1 MNSYRFCRHQHI
13 QPSASIIAK
22 VYILKADI
30 SILGLHFVLEP
41 THQHET
47 ANYGTAFAIGIILNF
62 AFVLIEDFYGWQTD
76 SMALLAD
83 AGHNLTDVGG
93 LLLAWAAYS
102 VARIHA
108 NRRHTYGWQKASILA
123 SFGNAMLIL
132 LAMFSLAWES
142 IQRIQSPGPVAA
154 VTVMVV
160 AAIGVVVNFGTALLF
175 LKNSQHDLNIRG
187 AFLHMAADAAVSVGV
202 VIAGALYLWQG
213 WLWIDA
219 VVGLIIAIIIILG
232 TFSLSRQSL
241 HLLFDGVPDQNNL
254 LEVRN
259 SLLNIPSVVTL
270 HDLHIWSMSTLE
282 NALTVHVVYD
292 EKLQSADALLTV
304 ITESLHHHF
313 DLNHVTVQIE
323 SIDYAK
329 HCEMNQKYHVS

>member
-1 MNSYRFCRHQHI
+1 M
-13 QPSASIIAK
+13 
-22 VYILKADI
+22 
-30 SILGLHFVLEP
+30 LEP

-47 ANYGTAFAIGIILNF
+47 ANYGTAFSIGIILNF

-160 AAIGVVVNFGTALLF
+160 AAIGVVV
-175 LKNSQHDLNIRG
+175 
-187 AFLHMAADAAVSVGV
+187 
-202 VIAGALYLWQG
+202 
-213 WLWIDA
+213 
-219 VVGLIIAIIIILG
+219 GLIIAIIIILG

-241 HLLFDGVPDQNNL
+241 RLLFDGVPDQNNL

-270 HDLHIWSMSTLE
+270 HDLHIWGMSTLE

-304 ITESLHHHF
+304 ICESLHHHF
-313 DLNHVTVQIE
+313 DLNHVTVQLE
-323 SIDYAK
+323 SIDYAE

>member
-1 MNSYRFCRHQHI
+1 MTHSHQH
-13 QPSASIIAK
+13 
-22 VYILKADI
+22 D
-30 SILGLHFVLEP
+30 
-41 THQHET
+41 T
-47 ANYGTAFAIGIILNF
+47 AHYGTAFSIGIVLNLG
-62 AFVLIEDFYGWQTD
+62 FVLIEAFYGWQTD

-102 VARIHA
+102 LARINA
-108 NRRHTYGWQKASILA
+108 NRRHTYGWQKASVLA
-123 SFGNAMLIL
+123 SFGNAILIL

-142 IQRIQSPGPVAA
+142 IQRIQSPGPIAA

-160 AAIGVVVNFGTALLF
+160 AAIGVVVNLSTAMLF

-219 VVGLIIAIIIILG
+219 VVGLVISIIIILG
-232 TFSLSRQSL
+232 TFSLFRQSL
-241 HLLFDGVPDQNNL
+241 HLLFDGVPDQINL

-259 SLLNIPSVVTL
+259 NLLNIRSVVTL
-270 HDLHIWSMSTLE
+270 HDLHIWSMSTVE

-292 EKLQSADALLTV
+292 ETLQSADALLAE
-304 ITESLHHHF
+304 ITETLHHHF
-313 DLNHVTVQIE
+313 DLKHVTIQLE
-323 SIDYAK
+323 SIVYAE
-329 HCEMNQKYHVS
+329 HCEMNHKNHYRY